1 MEYGTLIREALSITR
16 RYRFLWLLGLLGG
29 GGPAMVPTGSGGGGS
44 SSGSTPANHSWL
56 GSAVDAAGVGLSAS
70 GLATFAAGL
79 GALLAVSV
87 VGALL
92 FAAVGFSTPLFA
104 YVGLGGVLLVFG
116 ALTLVG
122 ITNRFF
128 WSYWTL
134 VYLRLCGRPE
144 PMETVA

>member
-1 MEYGTLIREALSITR
+1 MEYGALIREAWSITR
-16 RYRFLWLLGLLGG
+16 RYRFLRLLGLLAGG
-29 GGPAMVPTGSGGGGS
+29 GSVMVPTESNGGGS
-44 SSGSTPANHSWL
+44 PSGSTPANPSWL

-87 VGALL
+87 VGSLP
-92 FAAVGFSTPLFA
+92 FAALGFSTPLFA
-104 YVGLGGVLLVFG
+104 YVGLGGLLLVFA

-122 ITNRFF
+122 ITNTFF

-134 VYLRLCGRPE
+134 VYLRLSGRPE